1 MTRCALLSLATGFII
16 SEFVQKRYRALIGS
30 VEAVVTNHLQEL
42 ASCQLTGIPTTPYT
56 LSHDVFRLSKVK
68 QVVVD
73 AAYAQYRDTAGQTLV
88 PPTLRDF
95 ADTFS
100 SDLQALNIN
109 ASVIEGSSNSNGGI
123 FLTLSNSTKSQD
135 AAGRPTSE
143 GYSLTV
149 ASSGITITGASP
161 LGAWWGTR
169 TVLQQA
175 VLHNDTIATGTGT
188 DAPGWGIRG
197 MMLDAGRHFYPKDF
211 ITDMCAYMS
220 FFKQNTLQLHLSD
233 NVIAPVNQGNFR
245 DIYARFRLW
254 SESQAVQGLNP
265 HLNESYTREDFD
277 EIQSKCA
284 ARGVTI
290 LPEIEAPAHSLA
302 FVQWKPQIGFQSDLS
317 ELNISHPDT
326 IPTLKTVWSEFL
338 PWFHSKVVSI
348 GADEYHGPVEDYNN
362 YVIAMN
368 DFIAKSGKRINIW
381 GTFPPRTS
389 QSAPQIPTSVG
400 IQHWTFSADNPLQD
414 YISKNYS
421 VINSDEMFYIVLKC
435 CFYFPSVPLGT
446 VFGGNPATKGAWSP
460 NIFSTSTAS
469 NNAPRSEPLI
479 EGAIAPLWNDRGAN
493 TSVYS
498 EAYYAWREGIPALGD
513 KQWGG
518 NMTQAQYN
526 DVLPKLW
533 GHIPAQDLERI
544 VPSKGSNIFEY
555 NFIGKGKSIQDLSP
569 NGYHAT
575 TDCGRSSTTVLITP
589 NCSMT
594 TPLDSKGRD
603 YTLSMTIQVDELNDA
618 TNTTLITG
626 RDSVLMLTPNITLFA
641 AGNYYRLNS
650 TIPLKRRVGLKIIGR
665 GPQTFATI
673 NGGAEQEFLAHIGYN
688 NQKLIPAPMAIEAP
702 IKAITGW
709 TGQVVGFNLTNGA

>member
-1 MTRCALLSLATGFII
+1 MTWRVLFSLATGFII
-16 SEFVQKRYRALIGS
+16 K
-30 VEAVVTNHLQEL
+30 L

-56 LSHDVFRLSKVK
+56 HSDDVFQFSKAK

-73 AAYAQYRDTAGQTLV
+73 AAYAQHRDSEGQTLI
-88 PPTLRDF
+88 PPTLREF

-100 SDLQALNIN
+100 KDLQAFGIHV
-109 ASVIEGSSNSNGGI
+109 SVVEGSSNSDGDI
-123 FLTLSNSTKSQD
+123 FLTLGNSTESQD

-143 GYSLTV
+143 GYSLAVT
-149 ASSGITITGASP
+149 SSSITITGASP

-175 VLHNDTIATGTGT
+175 ALQDGSIAAGTGN
-188 DAPGWGIRG
+188 DAPGWSTRG

-233 NVIAPVNQGNFR
+233 NVIISTIDRDNFM

-254 SESQAVQGLNP
+254 SESETVQGLNT
-265 HLNESYTREDFD
+265 HLNESYTQEDFE

-290 LPEIEAPAHSLA
+290 IPEIEAPGHSLP
-302 FVQWKPQIGFQSDLS
+302 FVQWKPQIGYEGDLS
-317 ELNISHPDT
+317 LLNISHPDT
-326 IPTLKTVWSEFL
+326 IPTLKTVWREFL

-368 DFIAKSGKRINIW
+368 DFIGESGKRINIW
-381 GTFPPRTS
+381 ATFPPRTS
-389 QSAPQIPTSVG
+389 QSAPQIPTSVS
-400 IQHWTFSADNPLQD
+400 IQHWAYVFDNPLED
-414 YISKNYS
+414 YIKNNYS
-421 VINSDEMFYIVLKC
+421 VINSDEMYYIVLKC
-435 CFYFPSVPLGT
+435 CDYYGSIDLDT
-446 VFGGNPATKGAWSP
+446 VFAGNPATQGAWSP
-460 NIFSTSTAS
+460 YIFSKSKAS
-469 NNAPRSEPLI
+469 DNPSRSEPLV
-479 EGAIAPLWNDRGAN
+479 EGAISPMWNDRGAN

-518 NMTQAQYN
+518 NLTKAEYD

-533 GHIPAQDLERI
+533 GHIPAQDLERSI
-544 VPSKGSNIFEY
+544 PSQGSNIFEY
-555 NFIGKGKSIQDLSP
+555 NFIGQGECIEDLSP
-569 NGYHAT
+569 NAYHAT
-575 TDCGRSSTTVLITP
+575 TDCERTSSTVLITP
-589 NCSMT
+589 TCSLT

-603 YTLSMTIQVDELNDA
+603 YTLSMTIQVDELNDV
-618 TNTTLITG
+618 TNTTLISG
-626 RDSVLMLTPNITLFA
+626 RDSVLMLTPDITLFA
-641 AGNYYRLNS
+641 SGNYYRLNS

-665 GPQTFATI
+665 GAQTFATVD
-673 NGGAEQEFLAHIGYN
+673 GGEEQEFLAQIGVDN
-688 NQKLIPAPMAIEAP
+688 KKIVPAPMAIEAP
-702 IKAITGW
+702 LKAITGW
-709 TGQVVGFNLTNGA
+709 TGEVVGFNLTSEA